1 MPPASP
7 KLAVAALGVVALVGG
22 ATLLSRREPSAPVP
36 PAVEAGRP
44 SLMDRACPLLRN
56 AEAPPS
62 TPMGSGA
69 ACSVTAAVRAASAK
83 GDSMTAGELATLRT
97 DIERALLEQRAEC
110 APALAHELSIA
121 TDCGLVYDAVAIR
134 LLTRTTSD
142 ARFAASQLQRPSK
155 CQWKMI
161 SALRESERVEPVLAR
176 EVVKAIASPD
186 PDIHGAAWLTLGALG
201 RVAGSAGQ
209 LDVVE
214 CIDRMLVSELALGP
228 DRPDGQQLEERSIVV
243 SAAGNAG
250 CEGCRPKL
258 HELAGSSDAKV
269 RRGAISALRFLG
281 AESDVE
287 TLCRIGRTD
296 AEASVR
302 GAAAF
307 ALRHNDSFVEKRLK
321 CLFDMS
327 TEDDSESVARDAV
340 ASLAAL
346 AEKETLGVG
355 TLVEVAKQSKRPST
369 KKLAIEALRGFAS
382 DQAIREA
389 LGAP

>member
-1 MPPASP
+1 MHPASS
-7 KLAVAALGVVALVGG
+7 KLAAAALGVAALAAG
-22 ATLLSRREPSAPVP
+22 ATLASRREPSVPLPPV
-36 PAVEAGRP
+36 VEAGRP
-44 SLMDRACPLLRN
+44 SLMDRACPLVRS

-62 TPMGSGA
+62 APMGSGA
-69 ACSVTAAVRAASAK
+69 ACSVTGAVRAASAK
-83 GDSMTAGELATLRT
+83 GDAMTAEELAALRS

-134 LLTRTTSD
+134 LLTRATSD
-142 ARFAASQLQRPSK
+142 ARFSASQLQRPSK

-161 SALRESERVEPVLAR
+161 SALRESERVEPVLVR

-186 PDIHGAAWLTLGALG
+186 GDVHGAAWLTLGALG

-209 LDVVE
+209 PDVVA
-214 CIDRMLVSELALGP
+214 CIDRLLASELALGP
-228 DRPDGQQLEERSIVV
+228 DRPDGKELEERSIVV

-258 HELAGSSDAKV
+258 HELVGSADARV
-269 RRGAISALRFLG
+269 RRGAVSALRFLG

-287 TLCRIGRTD
+287 TLCRIGRSD
-296 AEASVR
+296 GEASVR

-307 ALRHNDSFVEKRLK
+307 ALRHSDSFVEKRLK
-321 CLFDMS
+321 CLFDMA
-327 TEDDSESVARDAV
+327 TEDASESVARDAV
-340 ASLAAL
+340 GSLAAL
-346 AEKETLGVG
+346 AENETLGVG
-355 TLVEVAKQSKRPST
+355 TLVEVAKQSTRPST

-389 LGAP
+389 LSEP